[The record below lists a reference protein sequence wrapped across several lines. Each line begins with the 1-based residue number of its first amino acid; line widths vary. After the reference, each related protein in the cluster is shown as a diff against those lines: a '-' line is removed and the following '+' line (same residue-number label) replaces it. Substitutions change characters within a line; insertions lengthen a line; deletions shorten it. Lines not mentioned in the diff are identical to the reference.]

1 MYTAGNAWSGSSH
14 YSLPRIPRDMNLHIS
29 RIVSTFLPAACR
41 VNINRRSKS
50 TDECERRTPRVRNSV
65 LTDLAP
71 LFPPN
76 RRIIAFEDLVDD
88 LFSVRSSYFAPR
100 SHTVSCKVCINIED
114 YSALYTNIYIWIH
127 VDEINAFELFLFKNY
142 CFIRKK
148 NNNTNSKRFFVEK

>member
-71 LFPPN
+71 SPPPSSHQTVELS
-76 RRIIAFEDLVDD
+76 RSKISLTTYFQSALLTSRQGHIQSVVKFVSTSRIILLYIQMYIYLNTCRWNQCFWI
-88 LFSVRSSYFAPR
+88 
-100 SHTVSCKVCINIED
+100 VS
-114 YSALYTNIYIWIH
+114 L
-127 VDEINAFELFLFKNY
+127 
-142 CFIRKK
+142 
-148 NNNTNSKRFFVEK
+148 